1 MPDRWPPAL
10 EIPRALNDDPAFHA
24 AAPDAYVCALTREVM
39 KNPAV
44 RPTTSSFPTPRQ
56 KCEQLTIKSKFSY

>member
-24 AAPDAYVCALTREVM
+24 AAPDAYVCALTRRHLD
-39 KNPAV
+39 KNA
-44 RPTTSSFPTPRQ
+44 SS
-56 KCEQLTIKSKFSY
+56 